1 MERKLFSISHEF
13 ALQPGT
19 LGRKKLGTSKHSFSF
34 SLRCWKHLYRCNEY
48 LDVKLSIPIRK
59 LSNKLK
65 LWQAEMIS
73 NKTEEF
79 RDFFKFSW
87 PVRRTLFFS
96 FFFFR
101 KIGQS
106 RYWTQTMIPTRFS
119 WLNKNLEP
127 KQADMIENSDGT
139 RTVLQYLMSIK
150 AYNSMLSKRHR
161 LCTEV
166 FLSIAWAIRR
176 NISNWIS
183 NRKLSRHQA
192 LKGYS
197 L

>member
-1 MERKLFSISHEF
+1 MNLLCNLALSAVRNWVQVNIPSLFPWDVENIYIAVMNIWTWSWVSLSESYPISSSC
-13 ALQPGT
+13 
-19 LGRKKLGTSKHSFSF
+19 GRQRLF
-34 SLRCWKHLYRCNEY
+34 R
-48 LDVKLSIPIRK
+48 I
-59 LSNKLK
+59 KLK
-65 LWQAEMIS
+65 NSETFLS
-73 NKTEEF
+73 F
-79 RDFFKFSW
+79 RDRCEEPFF
-87 PVRRTLFFS
+87 FFF

-101 KIGQS
+101 KIDQS

-166 FLSIAWAIRR
+166 FPLIAWAIRR

>member
-1 MERKLFSISHEF
+1 MNIWTWSWVSLSESYPISSSCGRQRLFRI
-13 ALQPGT
+13 
-19 LGRKKLGTSKHSFSF
+19 
-34 SLRCWKHLYRCNEY
+34 
-48 LDVKLSIPIRK
+48 
-59 LSNKLK
+59 KLK
-65 LWQAEMIS
+65 NSETFLS
-73 NKTEEF
+73 F
-79 RDFFKFSW
+79 RDRCEKPFFF
-87 PVRRTLFFS
+87 L

-101 KIGQS
+101 KIDQS

-139 RTVLQYLMSIK
+139 RTVSQYLMSIK